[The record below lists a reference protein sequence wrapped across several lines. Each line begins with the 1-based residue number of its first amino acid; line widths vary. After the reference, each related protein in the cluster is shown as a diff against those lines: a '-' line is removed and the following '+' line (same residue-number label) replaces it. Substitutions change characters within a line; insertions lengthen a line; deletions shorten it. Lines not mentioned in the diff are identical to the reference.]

1 MENFRVGVV
10 GCGGIAQVH
19 GTVLQHLEG
28 VELVGCADIKPEQAQ
43 AFAETYGGRAYS
55 SMEELLENLAQAET
69 QQTAEFINIF
79 YGEDVDEE
87 SAGKALALFQRLCPN
102 AEITLLS
109 GGQPVYYYMISAE

>member
-28 VELVGCADIKPEQAQ
+28 VELVGCADIKPERAQ

-55 SMEELLENLAQAET
+55 SMEELLEHEQLDAVHLCTPHYLHTPMAKLAASRGLHVFTEKPPVMTWEQA
-69 QQTAEFINIF
+69 
-79 YGEDVDEE
+79 G
-87 SAGKALALFQRLCPN
+87 AGPHP
-102 AEITLLS
+102 
-109 GGQPVYYYMISAE
+109 GGRVLPEPV

>member
-28 VELVGCADIKPEQAQ
+28 VELVGCADIKPERAQ

-55 SMEELLENLAQAET
+55 SMEELLEHEQLDAVHLCTPHYLHTPMARLAAEKGIHVFT
-69 QQTAEFINIF
+69 E
-79 YGEDVDEE
+79 
-87 SAGKALALFQRLCPN
+87 KPR
-102 AEITLLS
+102 
-109 GGQPVYYYMISAE
+109 